1 MGQKQSKRLSDAST
15 TPLTLN
21 TNIDPPGDDITGPAS
36 PPLIYRLSELI
47 DPVDLVREESRAYS
61 EPPLRFPP
69 TTYLPGRPMVQ
80 SPSGH
85 MLNAEAF
92 AGHVN
97 RPMSMRERQ
106 EEIRRRTMAGIER
119 AETPGVDRTFAGRR
133 DFQDGSTAQSPRVGQ
148 AKKGKRR
155 GCCSCGKP
163 ETS

>member
-1 MGQKQSKRLSDAST
+1 
-15 TPLTLN
+15 
-21 TNIDPPGDDITGPAS
+21 
-36 PPLIYRLSELI
+36 
-47 DPVDLVREESRAYS
+47 
-61 EPPLRFPP
+61 
-69 TTYLPGRPMVQ
+69 MVQ

-148 AKKGKRR
+148 ATKGKRR